1 MKRRLNQRAR
11 TDCSVRTEQ
20 GSLVSFYRG
29 IEVSPTGI
37 VVDFGRPVGA
47 RDQRI
52 YVKMQIVLPE
62 RMRPLCALARPVWY
76 SGTRQ
81 AYKFVRMSDVD
92 RLNLAE
98 HVDLAEMRDLVLRPS
113 GSQARLRP
121 PSTAIS

>member
-11 TDCSVRTEQ
+11 TSCSVRTEQ
-20 GSLVSFYRG
+20 GSLVSFYEG
-29 IEVSPTGI
+29 VEVSPTGI
-37 VVDFGRPVGA
+37 VVDLGRPVGA

-52 YVKMQIVLPE
+52 YVNMEIVLPE
-62 RMRPLCALARPVWY
+62 RMRPLRALARPVWF

-98 HVDLAEMRDLVLRPS
+98 HVDLAEIRDLVMH
-113 GSQARLRP
+113 
-121 PSTAIS
+121 